1 MKVAHK
7 MVREVERSH
16 RPDQRAR
23 SRRAPG
29 GAAALFLLAAGAL
42 TIGCGSS
49 SSTQSS
55 GTGASRAH
63 PAVNTAQVEKG
74 IETSLSTSS
83 IKVTKATC
91 PSNVSVERG
100 ATFTCSVTLS
110 NGGTGKVTVTQQG
123 ANQYT
128 YAFAPGSVQI
138 PGTSADAAIE
148 KSLAAQGA
156 PNAKVTCPQN
166 IIVKVNT
173 TVTCNVSGGQG
184 AVGGT
189 VTFTFSE
196 ANGTV
201 DPASVKT
208 S

>member
-1 MKVAHK
+1 MHVAHK
-7 MVREVERSH
+7 RIRAVGRSCG
-16 RPDQRAR
+16 PGQRAR
-23 SRRAPG
+23 SGLPRG
-29 GAAALFLLAAGAL
+29 GAAAAVVLAAGAL
-42 TIGCGSS
+42 TIGCGGS

-55 GTGASRAH
+55 GAGAASSHRT
-63 PAVNTAQVEKG
+63 VNTEQVEKG

-83 IKVTKATC
+83 IKVSKATC
-91 PSNVSVERG
+91 PSDVSVERG
-100 ATFTCSVTLS
+100 AAFTCSVTLS
-110 NGGTGKVTVTQQG
+110 SGGTGKVTVTQQG

-128 YAFAPGSVQI
+128 YEFAPGSVQI
-138 PGTSADAAIE
+138 PGATADAAIE

-156 PNAKVTCPQN
+156 PNARVTCPQN

-173 TVTCNVSGGQG
+173 TVTCDVSGGQG